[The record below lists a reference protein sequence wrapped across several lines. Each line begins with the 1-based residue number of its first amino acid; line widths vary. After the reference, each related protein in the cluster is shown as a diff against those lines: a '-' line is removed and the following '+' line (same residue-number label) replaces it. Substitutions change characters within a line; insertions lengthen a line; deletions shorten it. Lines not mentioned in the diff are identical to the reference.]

1 MRGCPTAYISPIRAY
16 VVFRSGANFKHREPK
31 TILPEGAENN
41 PAAMADA
48 WETEPSVYPAAFNI
62 SEDLAGVMGHEALYL
77 SAIKCFRNVG
87 WKWSTQNYKLH
98 LVENVVRLAED
109 LASGRYE
116 EGRTHVVHI
125 TFPRKREAL
134 AISLKD
140 RNVQRSANDNR
151 LYPAR
156 TKSLIYT
163 NFACQHGKGTDA
175 ARRYWK
181 AALHR
186 AYLKYGTN
194 RFKIVVADF
203 ENYYG
208 SMRHDFTNALLAE
221 GLDDWTAK
229 FVTGTLDRQYKGDT
243 GYNPGS
249 QMVQIAGITYPN
261 GLDHHMKEVVRV
273 KIFMH
278 YMDDYQMTAESDAQA
293 ERILEEMNAEAAKV
307 GLRLHPEKTRIVD
320 AKDGAVFLGFLYKVD
335 ECGKVLVRRDPKRV
349 KEIRRRLRRLTHKER
364 RGEAAPGSVE
374 ESYRCVR
381 ACMTKGNSARLLRRM
396 DDFVNELKKE
406 IDNAKDQTI

>member
-1 MRGCPTAYISPIRAY
+1 MRGFPTAYISPIGAY
-16 VVFRSGANFKHREPK
+16 SLFRSCANFKHREPK
-31 TILPEGAENN
+31 AIPSEATENN

-62 SEDLAGVMGHEALYL
+62 SDELVDVMGHEALYL

-87 WKWSTQNYKLH
+87 WKWSTQNYRLH

-109 LASGRYE
+109 LASGRYK
-116 EGRTHVVHI
+116 EGRTHAVHI
-125 TFPRKREAL
+125 TFPREREAL
-134 AISLKD
+134 AISLRD
-140 RNVQRSANDNR
+140 RNVQRSVNDNR

-156 TKSLIYT
+156 TRSLIYA

-175 ARRYWK
+175 ARSYWR

-194 RFKIVVADF
+194 SFKIVVVDF
-203 ENYYG
+203 RNYYG
-208 SMRHDFTNALLAE
+208 SMRHDLTNAMLAE

-261 GLDHHMKEVVRV
+261 ALDHHMKEVVRV
-273 KIFMH
+273 KIYMH
-278 YMDDYQMTAESDAQA
+278 YMDDTQMVARDETEALRLLDEMRKGAK
-293 ERILEEMNAEAAKV
+293 RLGLE
-307 GLRLHPEKTRIVD
+307 LHPEKTRIVD

-335 ECGKVLVRRDPKRV
+335 DRGKVLMQRDPKRV

-364 RGEAAPGSVE
+364 RGEAALGSVD

-381 ACMTKGNSARLLRRM
+381 ACMMKGNSARLLRNM
-396 DDFVNELKKE
+396 DEFVNQLKE
-406 IDNAKDQTI
+406 TIYAD